1 MIRRHFGKQTLQQR
15 SQSVSDS
22 LDQSG
27 ALGQSHHSEP
37 QRHDSP
43 ESDRDRDRRLRAI
56 ERATGRVLQP
66 IIPTANC
73 DREQDQGEPN
83 VIQHANVL
91 IMRTNDCQPD
101 LSLHCRSWIRQTGCM
116 NEPRDTTGN
125 PAPLGLLGFGMTTV
139 LLNFHNAGFFELNTM
154 ILAMGICYGGIAQI
168 IAGIMEW
175 RKGNTFATTAFISY
189 GLFWLSLVA
198 LIVMTKLGWGAAS
211 NDKAMAAYLFMWGL
225 FTLVMFIGTLRLHIA
240 GQVVFGS
247 LTILFFLLAY
257 GDFANASPPFKHF
270 TGYEGIFCGFSAIY
284 TGLAQVLNELYG
296 KTLLPLGPVKT

>member
-1 MIRRHFGKQTLQQR
+1 MNDT
-15 SQSVSDS
+15 
-22 LDQSG
+22 
-27 ALGQSHHSEP
+27 
-37 QRHDSP
+37 
-43 ESDRDRDRRLRAI
+43 RDA
-56 ERATGRVLQP
+56 
-66 IIPTANC
+66 
-73 DREQDQGEPN
+73 
-83 VIQHANVL
+83 
-91 IMRTNDCQPD
+91 
-101 LSLHCRSWIRQTGCM
+101 
-116 NEPRDTTGN
+116 TGN

-139 LLNFHNAGFFELNTM
+139 LLNLHNAGFYELNAM
-154 ILAMGICYGGIAQI
+154 ILAMGICYGGIAQV

-198 LIVMTKLGWGAAS
+198 LIVLTKLGWGVAT

-240 GQVVFGS
+240 GQIVFGS

-257 GDFANASPPFKHF
+257 GDFTNASPGFKHF

-296 KTLLPLGPVKT
+296 KVILPLGPMTK